1 MSLFYLD
8 TIDSCLVIFCNY
20 NIILHISD
28 MKKNI
33 VIIAVIAL
41 LFIVSNPFN
50 LSAKGK
56 KNRDRTRPIEPD
68 PTIVRTAVIGGMI
81 MTGLWKEI
89 SKRFE
94 AKTGYRVVVVAYGPR
109 PILDRAFRE
118 GKADLLTMHSGDI
131 TTDLVADGYGM
142 NMRPWTRNDL
152 VIMGPPSDP
161 AKIRGL
167 RSGVEAF
174 RRIAAAR
181 APYLDAFN
189 KGGRELSHTLWARA
203 GVRPRGTWVIKDEGG
218 NSRNIIAFAE
228 KNNAY
233 VVFGR
238 MPVLFKKIEPG
249 TMKIMVE
256 GDPIMRRPY
265 IVMEANPKL
274 IPGANSKGAKKLAD
288 YLLSEEIQKFLAEFG
303 TKEYGGMPLFYPVW
317 PTGNEMPL

>member
-1 MSLFYLD
+1 MSRKKPLSAILIAF
-8 TIDSCLVIFCNY
+8 TI
-20 NIILHISD
+20 
-28 MKKNI
+28 I
-33 VIIAVIAL
+33 VIIFDPL
-41 LFIVSNPFN
+41 Y
-50 LSAKGK
+50 LSARGKKGK
-56 KNRDRTRPIEPD
+56 DRIKPVGPD
-68 PTIVRTAVIGGMI
+68 PKIVRTAVIGGMI

-94 AKTGYRVVVVAYGPR
+94 AKTGYKVVVVAHGPR
-109 PILDRAFRE
+109 PVLDRAFRE

-174 RRIAAAR
+174 KRIAAAQ

-189 KGGRELSHTLWARA
+189 KGGRELSHTLWTKA
-203 GVRPRGTWVIKDEGG
+203 GVRPRGSWVIKDEG
-218 NSRNIIAFAE
+218 NRAKDIITFAD

-238 MPVLFKKIEPG
+238 MPVLFEKIELG
-249 TMKIMVE
+249 SMKIMVE
-256 GDPIMRRPY
+256 GDPLMRRPY
-265 IVMEANPKL
+265 IVMEANPKRV
-274 IPGANSKGAKKLAD
+274 PGANTKGAKMLAD
-288 YLLSEEIQKFLAEFG
+288 FLLSEEIQKFLSKFG

-317 PTGNEMPL
+317 PEGSEIPS